1 MMEQIIVTETS
12 KNLRALGHGALSQNK
27 LLALKGALLYIMAI
41 TLPAALLTIFFLGT
55 VGDSASALY
64 SLLVSGPFTLGV
76 TLFYMNMFRGKA
88 ASLGD
93 VFYGFDHFVKAF
105 GLFIIMSVLIFLWS
119 LLLIVPGIIA
129 SFRYSQA
136 FLILADNPE
145 YKALDCIR
153 ESKRLMNGNK
163 MKLLYL
169 TLSFM
174 GWILL
179 FMILPFG
186 ILTMLSLTGVLTNI
200 LTSQILALL
209 MNVIYIWILAYMM
222 LTLVAFYEILTG
234 SLKAEKAE

>member
-1 MMEQIIVTETS
+1 
-12 KNLRALGHGALSQNK
+12 
-27 LLALKGALLYIMAI
+27 
-41 TLPAALLTIFFLGT
+41 
-55 VGDSASALY
+55 
-64 SLLVSGPFTLGV
+64 
-76 TLFYMNMFRGKA
+76 MNMFRGKA